1 MKAAGIAVE
10 APPGIPVLSATCKAG
25 IVLLQ
30 MSLPVPNFQLPSRLL
45 SCRARKRLNEQ
56 HSMYQSA
63 CFQAAATRKIYARL
77 IQDSNAG

>member
-10 APPGIPVLSATCKAG
+10 APPGIPVLFVTCKEG

-45 SCRARKRLNEQ
+45 SCRARKRLNE
-56 HSMYQSA
+56 
-63 CFQAAATRKIYARL
+63 
-77 IQDSNAG
+77 